1 MVFDTRSRV
10 YKSYLLAIV
19 IIGITSSVDAYAMA
33 SMREGA
39 TRIWSSMARS
49 GAALFKA
56 NAQKVVLK
64 EFTQNSL
71 KEAIESL
78 VKGRVPQS
86 FESPLKKLISGPVVD
101 RATIQVF
108 ERNIAQKAETP
119 GTSFL
124 QFFQKNAETKELN
137 LSPNM
142 LNKLKVLG
150 KATESI
156 ERQKALGVI
165 KELIQTPEG
174 RLSVDAA
181 LNLFKKSPQGGVV
194 WPMLE
199 EDLRESI
206 EAALQKLEVKV
217 VSLPADYWLEGK
229 VGGTF
234 PYSEKLALKLQ
245 KDVFTDL
252 NIPQE
257 IIDKTIKGITP
268 PPFATTVSQPGSA
281 YGSPLYPAT
290 QSGQLVVRTV
300 PAGIPGQ
307 PSEALLRGTAE
318 RQLVTDPAIAGAIVS
333 RRESDKQLVLSD
345 KGIDFLGATLD
356 ALGKEVSSAKSSLM
370 TVPVAV
376 TMISKVLSIIPQQ
389 KLEPVFIQPSCL
401 PESMSFEGNSSSL
414 LNEAGDVLAIIGH
427 TKVNGYMPALVTH
440 SVVEQ
445 LKELQKTLGYAACVQ
460 PVMMIDTQKYE
471 PKLLEGVKEEQS
483 GLLTTL
489 ALYIPPTVEKVRA
502 MKERSTLPK
511 LKKIKDSATVKEFKA
526 RQDVK
531 TGEISTVGTELLK
544 KVLGESFDA
553 ESFYGNLIKQT
564 ITEEREVDDA
574 LVQQWVTAGGPV
586 QSDMSLADR
595 LEHSLLLFHAYNGLV
610 ALQGKDSNARESLN
624 NLKLTIFTVLGE
636 NEDSMRIQER
646 LAKIIGE

>member
-1 MVFDTRSRV
+1 MKFSTHTFRLVLVIGLIGNSFMVS
-10 YKSYLLAIV
+10 
-19 IIGITSSVDAYAMA
+19 DAFGMA
-33 SMREGA
+33 AMREGA

-49 GAALFKA
+49 GAVLFKGT
-56 NAQKVVLK
+56 QKVVLK
-64 EFTQNSL
+64 EFTQQGL
-71 KEAIESL
+71 KEAIETML
-78 VKGRVPQS
+78 KGRVPES
-86 FESPLKKLISGPVVD
+86 FESPLKKLISGPVID
-101 RATIQVF
+101 RATIQVL

-124 QFFQKNAETKELN
+124 QFFQKNAENKELN
-137 LSPNM
+137 LSAKM
-142 LNKLKVLG
+142 LEGLKVVG
-150 KATESI
+150 KATESV

-165 KELIQTPEG
+165 KELINTPEG
-174 RLSVDAA
+174 RKSVDVA

-194 WPMLE
+194 WPLLE

-245 KDVFTDL
+245 KDVFADL
-252 NIPQE
+252 NISQE
-257 IIDKTIKGITP
+257 NIDKVIKGITP
-268 PPFATTVSQPGSA
+268 PPFVGPSQPLYAA
-281 YGSPLYPAT
+281 YGSPMYPAT

-307 PSEALLRGTAE
+307 PSEALLRGSAE
-318 RQLVTDPAIAGAIVS
+318 RQLVTDPAIAGAIFS

-345 KGIDFLGATLD
+345 KGMDLLGLTLN
-356 ALGKEVSSAKSSLM
+356 ALGKEAGSAKGFLI
-370 TVPVAV
+370 PLPAAIAV
-376 TMISKVLSIIPQQ
+376 ISKILSMVEQQ

-401 PESMSFEGNSSSL
+401 PEALLFEGDSSSL

-427 TKVNGYMPALVTH
+427 TKVNGYMPALVTR

-445 LKELQKTLGYAACVQ
+445 LEELQKPLGYAACVQ
-460 PVMMIDTQKYE
+460 PVVMIDTQKYE
-471 PKLLEGVKEEQS
+471 PKLLEGVKEEPS

-511 LKKIKDSATVKEFKA
+511 SKKIKDTDTVKEFKA

-531 TGEISTVGTELLK
+531 TGEISIVGTELPK

-553 ESFYGNLIKQT
+553 ESFYGDLIKRT
-564 ITEEREVDDA
+564 VTAEHEVDDA

-586 QSDMSLADR
+586 QSDMSLADK
-595 LEHSLLLFHAYNGLV
+595 LKHSLILFHAFNGVL
-610 ALQGKDSNARESLN
+610 ALQGKDSQAKESLEQ
-624 NLKLTIFTVLGE
+624 LKLTIFTVLGE
-636 NEDSMRIQER
+636 NEDVVRIQKR
-646 LAKIIGE
+646 LTKISGV